1 MNICCIIDNKILHC
15 YFLEQS
21 EQLIQ
26 LFEFSCVGW
35 FCCAKLRM
43 AHLSFV
49 VWSQLA
55 RRREISFNRLGQFF
69 LMTTGVLAT
78 SLNKNLIFCG
88 HVVWFPCA

>member
-26 LFEFSCVGW
+26 LFAFSCVGW
-35 FCCAKLRM
+35 FCFAKLRM
-43 AHLSFV
+43 ADLSVV

-55 RRREISFNRLGQFF
+55 RRREISFDRLGQFL
-69 LMTTGVLAT
+69 LMTAGVLAT
-78 SLNKNLIFCG
+78 S
-88 HVVWFPCA
+88 

>member
-1 MNICCIIDNKILHC
+1 MGSKIVLTMWKNNIDDKILHC
-15 YFLEQS
+15 YFLELS

-26 LFEFSCVGW
+26 LFAFSCVGW

-55 RRREISFNRLGQFF
+55 RQREISFNRLGEF
-69 LMTTGVLAT
+69 
-78 SLNKNLIFCG
+78 I
-88 HVVWFPCA
+88 